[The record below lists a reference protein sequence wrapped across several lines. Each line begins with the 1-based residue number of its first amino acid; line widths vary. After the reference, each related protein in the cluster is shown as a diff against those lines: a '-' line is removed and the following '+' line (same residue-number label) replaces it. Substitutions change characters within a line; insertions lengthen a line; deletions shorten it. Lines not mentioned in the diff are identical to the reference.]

1 MNENDIYSKIHGYN
15 NALTDALCSGES
27 ILCSGIQKDKNHSS
41 GALIMLIVIIVAECL
56 LFYFFQSGVISIWTM
71 ILPAAIVL
79 PVMTKRFDSRNEKD
93 GYALTDKRVLIYTD
107 GNLSQVML
115 EDITDVCIYSVKG
128 KIGTLEIYKND
139 LSEKGKTVSVGIIR
153 DIYLPEEIRSAILLQ
168 QKNSAPD
175 R

>member
-1 MNENDIYSKIHGYN
+1 MNQNDIYSKIHGYN

-41 GALIMLIVIIVAECL
+41 ATLIMLIVLIVAECL
-56 LFYFFQSGVISIWTM
+56 LFYFYQSGVIPIWTM
-71 ILPAAIVL
+71 IIPAVIVL
-79 PVMTKRFDSRNEKD
+79 PVTYRVDSRNEKD

-107 GNLSQVML
+107 GKLSQVRL

-139 LSEKGKTVSVGIIR
+139 LSEKGKTISVGIIR

-168 QKNSAPD
+168 RKNNESEE
-175 R
+175 